1 MALFTLQGT
10 VRDTTGNITTAAV
23 NVTVASDVAPLTLTP
38 AALAFGNQT
47 VGTTSPILSA
57 VLTNVS
63 TARVLFTGGSSMSG
77 SADFHYITDSCAGG
91 GLNAGASCTL
101 QYTFAPTTAGSK

>member
-1 MALFTLQGT
+1 MTLFTLQGT
-10 VRDTTGNITTAAV
+10 VRDSTGNVATASVNITVNSGGPSLVLVPTA
-23 NVTVASDVAPLTLTP
+23 LG
-38 AALAFGNQT
+38 FGNQA

-77 SADFHYITDSCAGG
+77 SADFHYITDSCGGG

-101 QYTFAPTTAGSK
+101 QYSFAP

>member
-1 MALFTLQGT
+1 MALFTLQGS
-10 VRDTTGNITTAAV
+10 VRDSTGNVV
-23 NVTVASDVAPLTLTP
+23 NASVTITVASGSPPLTLTP
-38 AALAFGNQT
+38 ATLNFGNQA

-63 TARVLFTGGSSMSG
+63 AARVLFTGGSSMTG
-77 SADFHYITDSCAGG
+77 STDFHYITDSCAGG

-101 QYTFAPTTAGSK
+101 QYTF